1 MKIKTKTI
9 FSCIIKNV
17 NYKEDI
23 MKINVKSLII
33 TLCLFM
39 ILGAVILVEI
49 SLFISGPVRKYEDK
63 IERQVAVI
71 EEENKNIQDI
81 QRHVFQ
87 YITYAGHDNKNYTW
101 FNEEGAIIVQRKLAT
116 YQPNEALAKVK
127 KDYGVEDAEITL
139 GYGYDNPVYVAT
151 SDAGIIL
158 MDFDTLEEVYY
169 LKTGDDSN
177 ELVE

>member
-1 MKIKTKTI
+1 
-9 FSCIIKNV
+9 
-17 NYKEDI
+17 

-33 TLCLFM
+33 TLCLCM
-39 ILGAVILVEI
+39 ILGAVILVEV

-63 IERQVAVI
+63 ISNQIAVI
-71 EEENKNIQDI
+71 EDEHNDIQEI

-87 YITYAGHDNKNYTW
+87 FITYVGHDTKNYTW
-101 FNEEGAIIVQRKLAT
+101 FNEESAIIVQRKVAT
-116 YQPNEALAKVK
+116 YKPNDALDKVK
-127 KDYGVEDAEITL
+127 KDYGIEDATITL

-151 SDAGIIL
+151 STTGIIL
-158 MDFDTLEEVYY
+158 MDYDTLEEVYY